1 MSRDPA
7 LLTPAQREYL
17 RGEAEY
23 EVEQSETNTR
33 YRMRKRIR
41 NSLKDL
47 ELLSKELDP
56 EDRKQVFAELHPL
69 TDDDTESDDLP
80 LREDEMSG
88 VIGAIAFLYAGS
100 QDIGIPF
107 EQIVEYGLLRALDQ
121 ELEGPFTSG
130 TATVTIETQSQVDPD
145 AVAEKIASDRPLSA
159 VEYEAIKRL
168 LVSDLDRMLGVFE
181 DIDLPI
187 ESVEEQSDTL
197 SLGPSLVLMAR
208 LLDDPTY
215 FEPEVVQQILAP
227 RIGREF
233 NLPSYPNSA

>member
-23 EVEQSETNTR
+23 EREQSETNTR

-56 EDRKQVFAELHPL
+56 EDRKQVFADLHPL
-69 TDDDTESDDLP
+69 TDDDAESDDLP

-88 VIGAIAFLYAGS
+88 VIGAITFLYAGS
-100 QDIGIPF
+100 RDIGIPF
-107 EQIVEYGLLRALDQ
+107 EQLVEYGLLRALDQ

-145 AVAEKIASDRPLSA
+145 AVVEKIAAERSLSA

-168 LVSDLDRMLGVFE
+168 LGSDLDRLLEAFE
-181 DIDLPI
+181 DINLPVVD
-187 ESVEEQSDTL
+187 EEEQSDTL
-197 SLGPSLVLMAR
+197 SLGRSLVLMAR

-215 FEPEVVQQILAP
+215 LDPEMARQLLAP

-233 NLPSYPNSA
+233 SLPSYSADT

>member
-23 EVEQSETNTR
+23 EREQSETNTR

-56 EDRKQVFAELHPL
+56 EDRKQVFADLHPL
-69 TDDDTESDDLP
+69 TDDESDDLP

-100 QDIGIPF
+100 RDIGIPF

-145 AVAEKIASDRPLSA
+145 AVAEKIAAERSLSA

-168 LVSDLDRMLGVFE
+168 LVSDLDRLLEVFE
-181 DIDLPI
+181 DINLPVVN
-187 ESVEEQSDTL
+187 EEEQSDTL
-197 SLGPSLVLMAR
+197 SLGRSLVLMAR

-215 FEPEVVQQILAP
+215 LEPQEVQQLLAP
-227 RIGREF
+227 RVGREF
-233 NLPSYPNSA
+233 NLPSYSADT

>member
-23 EVEQSETNTR
+23 EREQSETNTR

-56 EDRKQVFAELHPL
+56 EDRKQVFADLHPL
-69 TDDDTESDDLP
+69 TDDESDDLP

-100 QDIGIPF
+100 RDIGIPF

-145 AVAEKIASDRPLSA
+145 AVAEKIAAGQSLSA
-159 VEYEAIKRL
+159 VEYEVVKRL
-168 LVSDLDRMLGVFE
+168 LVSDLDRMLTALE
-181 DIDLPI
+181 DIDLPV
-187 ESVEEQSDTL
+187 ESEKEQPDTL
-197 SLGPSLVLMAR
+197 SLGRSLVLMAR

-215 FEPEVVQQILAP
+215 LGPETAQQNLAP
-227 RIGREF
+227 RVRREF
-233 NLPSYPNSA
+233 NFPLYPEGT

>member
-1 MSRDPA
+1 MTRDPA

-17 RGEAEY
+17 RGETEY

-56 EDRKQVFAELHPL
+56 EDRKQVFADLHPL
-69 TDDDTESDDLP
+69 TDDESDDLP

-100 QDIGIPF
+100 RDIGIPF

-145 AVAEKIASDRPLSA
+145 AVADKIAAGRSLSA
-159 VEYEAIKRL
+159 VEYEAVKRL
-168 LVSDLDRMLGVFE
+168 LVSDLGGMLTAFE
-181 DIDLPI
+181 DIDLPV
-187 ESVEEQSDTL
+187 ESEEEQSDTL
-197 SLGPSLVLMAR
+197 SLGRSLVLMAR
-208 LLDDPTY
+208 LLDDSTY
-215 FEPEVVQQILAP
+215 LDPRTAQALLAP
-227 RIGREF
+227 RVEREF
-233 NLPSYPNSA
+233 NLPSSPKRR

>member
-23 EVEQSETNTR
+23 EREQSETNTR

-56 EDRKQVFAELHPL
+56 EDRKQVFADLHPL
-69 TDDDTESDDLP
+69 TDDESDDLP

-100 QDIGIPF
+100 RDIGIPF

-130 TATVTIETQSQVDPD
+130 TATVTIETQSQVAPD
-145 AVAEKIASDRPLSA
+145 AVAEKIAAERSLSA
-159 VEYEAIKRL
+159 VEYEAVKRL
-168 LVSDLDRMLGVFE
+168 LVSDLDRMLGAFE
-181 DIDLPI
+181 NIDLPI

-197 SLGPSLVLMAR
+197 SIGRSLVLMAR

-215 FEPEVVQQILAP
+215 LEPQEVQQLLAP
-227 RIGREF
+227 RVGREF
-233 NLPSYPNSA
+233 NLPSYPRSA

>member
-1 MSRDPA
+1 M
-7 LLTPAQREYL
+7 
-17 RGEAEY
+17 
-23 EVEQSETNTR
+23 EQSETNTR

-69 TDDDTESDDLP
+69 TGDDAESDDLP

-88 VIGAIAFLYAGS
+88 VIGAITFLYAGS
-100 QDIGIPF
+100 RDIGILF
-107 EQIVEYGLLRALDQ
+107 EQLVEYGLLRALDQ

-145 AVAEKIASDRPLSA
+145 TVTEKIAAGRSLSA
-159 VEYEAIKRL
+159 VEYEAVKRL
-168 LVSDLDRMLGVFE
+168 LVSGLDRMLGAFE
-181 DIDLPI
+181 DIDLSI

-197 SLGPSLVLMAR
+197 SLGRSLVLMAR

-215 FEPEVVQQILAP
+215 LELEVVHQFLAP
-227 RIGREF
+227 RVGREF
-233 NLPSYPNSA
+233 NLPSYPRSV

>member
-1 MSRDPA
+1 MSREPA

-17 RGEAEY
+17 RGETEY

-56 EDRKQVFAELHPL
+56 EDRKQVFADLHPL
-69 TDDDTESDDLP
+69 TDDESDELP

-100 QDIGIPF
+100 RDIGIPF
-107 EQIVEYGLLRALDQ
+107 EQVVEYGLLRAIDQ

-145 AVAEKIASDRPLSA
+145 AVAEKIAADRALSA
-159 VEYEAIKRL
+159 VEYEAVKRL
-168 LVSDLDRMLGVFE
+168 LVNDLDRMLRAFD
-181 DIDLPI
+181 DIDLPLAS
-187 ESVEEQSDTL
+187 ESGDSDSL
-197 SLGPSLVLMAR
+197 SLGRSLVLVAR

-215 FEPEVVQQILAP
+215 LGPEKARTLLAP
-227 RIGREF
+227 RVEREF
-233 NLPSYPNSA
+233 NLSSYPRDT